1 MLALSLKKI
10 VDFITDKL
18 HSSWMWGYRLGVF
31 GRLWNLRQKDPE
43 SEASLDYILR
53 SY

>member
-1 MLALSLKKI
+1 MLALSSKKI

-18 HSSWMWGYRLGVF
+18 HPNWMWGYRPGVC

-43 SEASLDYILR
+43 SEASLDYTLR
-53 SY
+53 PY